1 MYFFGKGL
9 NTHIKL
15 GLSWHTCYTL
25 REMMNKALEIE
36 RDRLEADA
44 VYKEKKHRT
53 EGSSRTSAP

>member
-1 MYFFGKGL
+1 
-9 NTHIKL
+9 
-15 GLSWHTCYTL
+15 
-25 REMMNKALEIE
+25 MMNKALEIE